1 MVIIKNFIQDK
12 VSKYVTPTVFLL
24 IYLYSNSLIYI
35 KTFGGLLS

>member
-12 VSKYVTPTVFLL
+12 APKHVTLTIFFL